1 MQKSISFI
9 FMFLFFGA
17 NIMTLSAQ
25 KVALDSA
32 KEKAFLFFSRSGS
45 VNSAVKKT
53 SRKTPQ
59 LKLANDR
66 DEFYVFNDEAN
77 GGYVVIS
84 GDVRMPEVLGY
95 SYEGRFDG
103 NSIPC
108 NMQAW
113 LEDYAKQIDFLR
125 TNPNTRVTKRT
136 NTSRE
141 NISPMLTCWFHQGY
155 PYNNKCAI
163 VNGERLLTGCSAT
176 ALAQVMYYYKWPKQT
191 TDIIPGNLT
200 RSGIDIPIT
209 EIDWDNVLGSYK
221 DEGATDESEEQ
232 IEAISSLMQLCVEIT
247 ASSADKYKALYK
259 CFGYDDAMELV
270 YRDGFDTD
278 SWEDLIYNELENKRP
293 VLYNGYPKD
302 DYTGHAFVID
312 GYENSYFHVNWG
324 WGGVDS
330 WVLMN
335 EVEGWQGFF
344 YDQNATI
351 GFQPAYPDNLSRYAI
366 LENGKMTLYYDK
378 EKKSRSGS
386 LLHYKEWSEH
396 AEEISECV
404 IDPSFAN
411 VQPIVLSDFFSNMK
425 NLRTISGIENLNTSK
440 ARNMMHMFSGCS
452 SLENLDVTGFRT
464 DNVIMMSEM
473 FKDCSSL
480 TTLDLSNFK
489 TENVGYMDFMFYG
502 CSHLSSLDLS
512 GFRTD
517 NAKSMYGMFTNCS
530 NLTSLDVSSFRTD
543 KVTNMGLMFGF
554 CPNLSSLDLSEFKTD
569 NVTNMLQMFGYC
581 NNLETIYVSDAWNT
595 EKVEM
600 GFSMFDSCYNLVGG
614 AGTLFSQN
622 HTGLDYAHIDGGP
635 SNPGY
640 LTYKESTNIAHTKK
654 ITEESGYI
662 YSLSGIKL
670 RSATKG
676 TKGLKPGV
684 YVMGGKK
691 IVVK

>member
-1 MQKSISFI
+1 
-9 FMFLFFGA
+9 
-17 NIMTLSAQ
+17 
-25 KVALDSA
+25 
-32 KEKAFLFFSRSGS
+32 
-45 VNSAVKKT
+45 
-53 SRKTPQ
+53 
-59 LKLANDR
+59 
-66 DEFYVFNDEAN
+66 
-77 GGYVVIS
+77 
-84 GDVRMPEVLGY
+84 
-95 SYEGRFDG
+95 
-103 NSIPC
+103 
-108 NMQAW
+108 
-113 LEDYAKQIDFLR
+113 
-125 TNPNTRVTKRT
+125 
-136 NTSRE
+136 
-141 NISPMLTCWFHQGY
+141 
-155 PYNNKCAI
+155 
-163 VNGERLLTGCSAT
+163 
-176 ALAQVMYYYKWPKQT
+176 
-191 TDIIPGNLT
+191 
-200 RSGIDIPIT
+200 
-209 EIDWDNVLGSYK
+209 
-221 DEGATDESEEQ
+221 
-232 IEAISSLMQLCVEIT
+232 
-247 ASSADKYKALYK
+247 
-259 CFGYDDAMELV
+259 
-270 YRDGFDTD
+270 
-278 SWEDLIYNELENKRP
+278 
-293 VLYNGYPKD
+293 
-302 DYTGHAFVID
+302 
-312 GYENSYFHVNWG
+312 
-324 WGGVDS
+324 
-330 WVLMN
+330 
-335 EVEGWQGFF
+335 
-344 YDQNATI
+344 
-351 GFQPAYPDNLSRYAI
+351 
-366 LENGKMTLYYDK
+366 
-378 EKKSRSGS
+378 
-386 LLHYKEWSEH
+386 
-396 AEEISECV
+396 
-404 IDPSFAN
+404 
-411 VQPIVLSDFFSNMK
+411 
-425 NLRTISGIENLNTSK
+425 
-440 ARNMMHMFSGCS
+440 MFSGCS
-452 SLENLDVTGFRT
+452 SLENLDVTGFKT